1 MGDRYTI
8 TANIEKMSE
17 RFSVDVSESYKPRYN
32 AAPTQILP
40 IITQQSKG
48 LSFFYWGQIPDFTK
62 NRAVSTKLLYAEAE
76 TIYEKA
82 STKRLLSSSR
92 CIVPADGFYDWKKV
106 SKKGKIPHRFIFG
119 ENAIKSFPAIWEEF
133 EDAEGN
139 ELHTFKIITTQPNDM
154 VGEISDRMPVI
165 FEKAQEEVWLS
176 QTADENALLELLK
189 PYPSDKMGSYT
200 VSPRFGDVSNDDPSL
215 IAPFAPADQFG
226 NYSLFD

>member
-17 RFSVDVSESYKPRYN
+17 RFSVEVSESYKPRYN

-76 TIYEKA
+76 TIHEKA
-82 STKRLLSSSR
+82 STKRLLSASR

-119 ENAIKSFPAIWEEF
+119 ENTIKSFPAIWEEF
-133 EDAEGN
+133 EDTEGN

-154 VGEISDRMPVI
+154 VGEMSDRMPVI